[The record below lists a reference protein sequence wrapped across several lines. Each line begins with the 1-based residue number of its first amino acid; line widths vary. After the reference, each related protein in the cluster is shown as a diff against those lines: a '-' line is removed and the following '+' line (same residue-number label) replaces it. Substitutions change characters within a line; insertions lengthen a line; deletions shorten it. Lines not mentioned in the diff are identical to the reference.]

1 MQGFSEIFFDE
12 FYGGKIWIFQ
22 ENCYIIT
29 IYYRAHLELHSF
41 YSSKARNSM
50 RCMRLPGIQ
59 RCRRA
64 LLPPQRTANLL
75 IFSNL

>member
-1 MQGFSEIFFDE
+1 MQGFSEIFFNE
-12 FYGGKIWIFQ
+12 FYGGKIWISQ

-29 IYYRAHLELHSF
+29 IYYRTHLEPHSF
-41 YSSKARNSM
+41 YSSKASNSM

-59 RCRRA
+59 RCC
-64 LLPPQRTANLL
+64 LGYDSCQNHNSF